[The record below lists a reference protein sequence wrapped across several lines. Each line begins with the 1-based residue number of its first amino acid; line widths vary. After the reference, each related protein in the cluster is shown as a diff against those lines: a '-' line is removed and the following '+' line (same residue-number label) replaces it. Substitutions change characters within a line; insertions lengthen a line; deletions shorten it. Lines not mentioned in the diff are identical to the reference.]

1 MRLPWKKIQMIH
13 TLLQEYQ
20 TIVLFRHEAP
30 DFDCLGAQFGLREWL
45 RANFPS
51 KRVYV
56 LGETKVEVGR
66 RLFPTSDHVSDE
78 ILKQSPFLAIVLD
91 TSNRSRISD
100 HRFDWAD
107 HIIKIDH
114 HQQGE
119 DYGDINI
126 IMTESSA
133 TCELLFRI
141 LKSRQLTE
149 YSLPREAARM
159 LYVGIVGDT
168 GRFQFSNTT
177 PDSLKISAE
186 LLKYNFNLQDEVY
199 MPIYNKDPNLF
210 NVMKHILNHYVI
222 TPGKVAYYHL
232 SQADLEM
239 LGISSEE
246 GKNLSYLFNYCD
258 EILVWVAFAED
269 VATGLWRA
277 SIRSRDVIVNRVAA
291 RHRGGGHLHAAGAR
305 ARTYEETLEI
315 IRELEEEIL
324 ENID

>member
-1 MRLPWKKIQMIH
+1 MRLPWKK
-13 TLLQEYQ
+13 LQLFHKFLQDYQ

-56 LGETKVEVGR
+56 LGETKVEVGK
-66 RLFPTSDHVSDE
+66 RLFPASDHVSDE
-78 ILKQSPFLAIVLD
+78 VLQQAPFLAIVLD

-100 HRFDWAD
+100 YRYEWAE
-107 HIIKIDH
+107 HIVKIDH

-119 DYGDINI
+119 DYGTINI
-126 IMTESSA
+126 VMTESSA
-133 TCELLFRI
+133 TCELLFQI
-141 LKSRQLTE
+141 LKSRQFNN

-177 PDSLKISAE
+177 PETLMISAE

-232 SQADLEM
+232 SHADLEM

-258 EILVWVAFAED
+258 EIHVWVAFAED
-269 VATGLWRA
+269 ITTGLWRA
-277 SIRSRDVIVNRVAA
+277 SIRSRDVVVNRVAA

-305 ARTYEETLEI
+305 AKTYEETLEI
-315 IRELEEEIL
+315 IQELEDEIQL
-324 ENID
+324 NLT